1 MFKHG
6 LNEVRVRQARAPC
19 HRHAMELLSFFQ
31 QFRRY
36 SIPLGRKLTLVL
48 LELRILSLKN
58 DHPSDDAPAEG
69 APECRNSRP

>member
-1 MFKHG
+1 
-6 LNEVRVRQARAPC
+6 
-19 HRHAMELLSFFQ
+19 MELLSFFQ